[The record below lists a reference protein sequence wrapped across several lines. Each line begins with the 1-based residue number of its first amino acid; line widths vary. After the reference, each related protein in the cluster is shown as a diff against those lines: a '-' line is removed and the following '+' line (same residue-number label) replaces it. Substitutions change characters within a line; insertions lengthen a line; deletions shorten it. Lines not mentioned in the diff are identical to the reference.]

1 MVIGYW
7 LVVIEFLRPF
17 GSKRPSAERVV
28 IELVGDW
35 SFEICHSAAVA
46 NSSLFTIH
54 FSLPMAVANYS
65 LFLRPD
71 GSKRPKVERTF
82 HYSLNKIHRCSAE
95 HEILSHKLK
104 IRLNMTL
111 HPS

>member
-1 MVIGYW
+1 MVIGSCVPSCVP
-7 LVVIEFLRPF
+7 LVASVTRRDAER

-54 FSLPMAVANYS
+54 FSLPMAVAARAP
-65 LFLRPD
+65 LAFI
-71 GSKRPKVERTF
+71 KR
-82 HYSLNKIHRCSAE
+82 SD
-95 HEILSHKLK
+95 
-104 IRLNMTL
+104 
-111 HPS
+111 